1 MKGGAEARMFT
12 CKDSIDLLLEFLDG
26 GMSAEEEQRLT
37 EHLEGCPP
45 CLDFLKTYR
54 ATPGLC
60 KKALAKKMP
69 TELSAKLTDFLRQKI
84 RK

>member
-1 MKGGAEARMFT
+1 MFS
-12 CKDSIDLLLEFLDG
+12 CKDSIHLLLDFLDG
-26 GMSAEEEQRLT
+26 DMSEEDQKHLE
-37 EHLEGCPP
+37 EHLSACPP
-45 CLDFLKTYR
+45 CVEFVRSYR

-69 TELSAKLTDFLRQKI
+69 EELSAKLSEYLRARM

>member
-1 MKGGAEARMFT
+1 MFT

-26 GMSAEEEQRLT
+26 AMPEEEQKRLI

-45 CLDFLKTYR
+45 CVDFVRTYR

-60 KKALAKKMP
+60 KRALAKKMP
-69 TELSAKLTDFLRQKI
+69 SELSGKLTDFLRAKIQK
-84 RK
+84 